1 MAQDPTFDDLL
12 ARLRAGDED
21 AATAIFN
28 RYVHLL
34 VGLARTRLDPVTR
47 QKVDPEEVA
56 NSALGSFFRGYA
68 EGRFELDGWDSLW
81 EVLLVITLRKC
92 GRRVEYFRAKRRNV
106 AQEVRPGG
114 ADDDALAWAAIAHE
128 PTPEEAAM
136 LSETVEQ
143 VMRGLQEHERPVL
156 TLALQGYSLPQISEQ
171 VGRTERTVYRALR
184 HIKDRLEEMRLLGT
198 ACSSTGRSRR
208 DAGR

>member
-1 MAQDPTFDDLL
+1 MAQDPTFDELV

-28 RYVHLL
+28 RYVRRL
-34 VGLARTRLDPVTR
+34 VGLARTRLDPLTR
-47 QKVDPEEVA
+47 QKVDPEDVA
-56 NSALGSFFRGYA
+56 NSALGSFFRAYA

-92 GRRVEYFRAKRRNV
+92 GRRVEYFRAKRRNA
-106 AQEVRPGG
+106 AQEVPAGT
-114 ADDDALAWAAIAHE
+114 DEEDVLAWAAIAHE

-143 VMRGLQEHERPVL
+143 VMQGLHERERPILV
-156 TLALQGYSLPQISEQ
+156 LALQGYSLLEISEQ
-171 VGRTERTVYRALR
+171 VRRTERTVYRVMR
-184 HIKDRLEEMRLLGT
+184 RIKDKLEEMRLLG
-198 ACSSTGRSRR
+198 A
-208 DAGR
+208 AG